1 MGDVAQIRLTQNEIN
16 YAYAVAQ
23 LRVDWAEINGAKHNY
38 NHVPKD
44 VLKVNKVGCIGEM
57 ALAKY
62 LGIDWGHTQYNKNA
76 YDVGGY
82 EVRST
87 LRGNGC
93 LLTHESDKPA
103 IYILATLDPV
113 DRVIELR
120 GWQTLYETWHPTRW
134 AENMPAPCFM
144 TPQSLL
150 HPMDTLPKAI

>member
-1 MGDVAQIRLTQNEIN
+1 VAQIRLTQNEIN

-23 LRVDWAEINGAKHNY
+23 LRVEWAENNNAKHNY
-38 NHVPKD
+38 GLTPHNS
-44 VLKVNKVGCIGEM
+44 LKAMKVGCIGEM

-62 LGIDWGHTQYNKNA
+62 LRIDWGHTQYNKNA

-134 AENMPAPCFM
+134 AEHMPAPCFM
-144 TPQSLL
+144 TPQTLL
-150 HPMDTLPKAI
+150 HPMDTLPNAI